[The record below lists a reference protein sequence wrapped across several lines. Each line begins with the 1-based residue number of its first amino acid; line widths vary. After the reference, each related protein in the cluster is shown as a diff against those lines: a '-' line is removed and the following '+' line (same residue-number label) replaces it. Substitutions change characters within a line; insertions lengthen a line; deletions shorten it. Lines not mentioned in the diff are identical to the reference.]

1 MARNTA
7 IHVEGLNGLVEA
19 FAAADKHVKE
29 DLRDALQEA
38 AAPVRS
44 AAQSLA
50 GTQISHMGGTHRPW
64 ARMRIGIAGR
74 SVVYVAPVERG
85 AKSRGARGVRGRPN
99 LARLLLDRAMEPALA
114 QNTSKVE
121 ERLDHLLDEVVT
133 VWERV
138 PGDARR
144 GAL

>member
-1 MARNTA
+1 MAKGTIR
-7 IHVEGLNGLVEA
+7 VEGLDGLLLA

-50 GTQISHMGGTHRPW
+50 GSQIRHMGGALRPW
-64 ARMRIGIAGR
+64 ARMRIGIASR
-74 SVVYVAPVERG
+74 SIVYVAPVERG

-99 LARLLLDRAMEPALA
+99 LARLLLDRAMEPALE
-114 QNTSKVE
+114 QNSTEVAN
-121 ERLDHLLDEVVT
+121 RLDGLLDEVAD
-133 VWERV
+133 VWERT